1 MIIRTIDNVFVNLNN
16 ITRIKF
22 KVDSSDQILIE
33 RPIKEE
39 GEEDFYTADY
49 PLADMYI
56 DPEGLLKIRDMF
68 IEALEKNK
76 PYFDFRDAFVEA
88 FKSPTEKI
96 DAMESIK
103 ELYDGRKCD

>member
-1 MIIRTIDNVFVNLNN
+1 MIIRTIDDVFLNLNN

-22 KVDSSDQILIE
+22 KVDSSEQILIE
-33 RPIKEE
+33 HPIKEE
-39 GEEDFYTADY
+39 GEDFYTVDF

-56 DPEGLLKIRDMF
+56 NSEGLLKIRDMF

-96 DAMESIK
+96 DAMESIEK
-103 ELYDGRKCD
+103 LYDGRKGN